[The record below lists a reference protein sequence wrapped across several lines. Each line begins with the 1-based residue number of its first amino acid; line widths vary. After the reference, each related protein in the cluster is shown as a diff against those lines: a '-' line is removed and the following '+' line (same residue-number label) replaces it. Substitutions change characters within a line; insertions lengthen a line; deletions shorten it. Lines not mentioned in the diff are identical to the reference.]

1 MIGVSEN
8 QANLRVD
15 CERVEDV
22 RGGFD
27 AELQPRGRFD
37 ESGGHLSVAQKV
49 AYPYSVQ
56 VCKLT
61 NLDQLSFFLKS
72 FSIF

>member
-27 AELQPRGRFD
+27 AELKPRGRFD

-49 AYPYSVQ
+49 ANPYSVQ
-56 VCKLT
+56 VFKH
-61 NLDQLSFFLKS
+61 
-72 FSIF
+72 

>member
-8 QANLRVD
+8 QANLFVD
-15 CERVEDV
+15 CQKVEDV

-27 AELQPRGRFD
+27 AWLKPRGRFD

-49 AYPYSVQ
+49 AEPFTVQ
-56 VCKLT
+56 VCKT
-61 NLDQLSFFLKS
+61 
-72 FSIF
+72 I